1 MASLDDIERVVRER
15 LIGSPPHSLQKLGTL
30 EKLNYVGTI
39 GRITSMGIIGQI
51 GTVLLTVRIGTLG
64 KVNRMGTLDEV
75 TTLGT
80 LQTVKYIRRLGTA
93 VSDLRGRSYIGTPLR
108 DRVRLGAG
116 SEWIGSWQAIGS
128 YQVKTLMFNVGNPGT
143 SGGGSISLV
152 TGMSGTGV
160 GGGTGTYFGPVK
172 IGKGTYTTVSLSEAI
187 RWLRPHVRQHGAGPV
202 PEHGGTVS
210 VHLGLR
216 T

>member
-39 GRITSMGIIGQI
+39 GRIISMGIIGQI

-80 LQTVKYIRRLGTA
+80 LQTVRYVQRLGTVA
-93 VSDLRGRSYIGTPLR
+93 SDIKGKSFIGTPLR
-108 DRVRLGAG
+108 NRVRLGAG
-116 SEWIGSWQAIGS
+116 SEWVGSWQSIGS
-128 YQVKTLMFNVGNPGT
+128 YEVKTIKFHVGNPGT
-143 SGGGSISLV
+143 SGGGSVSLI
-152 TGMSGTGV
+152 TGMTGTGIS
-160 GGGTGTYFGPVK
+160 GGTGTYFGPVR
-172 IGKGTYTTVSLSEAI
+172 IGKGTYTTLSFTEAM
-187 RWLRPHVRQHGAGPV
+187 RFLRPQVRQHGAGPV

-210 VHLGLR
+210 VHLTMR
-216 T
+216 V